1 MASFIAGLVAFM
13 AAFYFTLAM
22 VYGLGFTIV
31 L

>member
-1 MASFIAGLVAFM
+1 MAPFIAGVAAF
-13 AAFYFTLAM
+13 AALFYFTLAM